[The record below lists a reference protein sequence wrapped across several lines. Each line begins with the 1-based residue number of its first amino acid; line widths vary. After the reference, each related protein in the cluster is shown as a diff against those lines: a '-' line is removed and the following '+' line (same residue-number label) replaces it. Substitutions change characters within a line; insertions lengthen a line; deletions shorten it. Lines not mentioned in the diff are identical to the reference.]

1 MNLHLP
7 RRPLTLGAAT
17 LLASAIGAAP
27 SGATGSY
34 PGETLSL
41 AQSGP
46 ATVGQAAN
54 ITASGQQTDVN
65 SYAGGFN
72 LEVFQKDPARD
83 STCSPSY
90 IGEKN
95 TYATELP
102 YEKYIVVGEWQGAD
116 TSFNLS
122 FKANFDKSGPS
133 LLCAYSSWI
142 TDTAATA
149 QLTVNVAGGG
159 RGGGGGGGGSPAT
172 RKPGNVKK
180 PHVRRSGHHLTCSVG
195 TWSGHP
201 TRYAFHWLLRGRA
214 LHGATSRRLALTR
227 RLRGHSV
234 RCSVAASN
242 RAGRTTATSGPFRV
256 R

>member
-27 SGATGSY
+27 AGATGSY

-102 YEKYIVVGEWQGAD
+102 YEKYIVVGEWQARTRAS
-116 TSFNLS
+116 TSRS
-122 FKANFDKSGPS
+122 RRTSISRDRRS
-133 LLCAYSSWI
+133 CAR
-142 TDTAATA
+142 TA
-149 QLTVNVAGGG
+149 
-159 RGGGGGGGGSPAT
+159 RGSPT
-172 RKPGNVKK
+172 PPRP
-180 PHVRRSGHHLTCSVG
+180 RS
-195 TWSGHP
+195 
-201 TRYAFHWLLRGRA
+201 
-214 LHGATSRRLALTR
+214 
-227 RLRGHSV
+227 
-234 RCSVAASN
+234 
-242 RAGRTTATSGPFRV
+242 
-256 R
+256 